1 MSDHATSRP
10 FPHGRLKL
18 NCDLGEGFG
27 PWTMGED
34 EAVMPLIDQ
43 ANIAC
48 GFHASDPLT
57 MRRTVRLALKHGVG
71 IGAHPGYPD
80 LLGFGRR
87 SMPVEHDELVAL
99 LRYQVGA
106 LDAIARAEGGRVDYV
121 KPHGALYNDM
131 MRTPHVLR
139 AMLEAVAGMDGG
151 LALMVLCHADNTH
164 AQGLAGEYGVPLL
177 FEAFADR
184 AYEPDGSLRP
194 RGQPGAVHAE
204 VAAII
209 EQALRLAHGEPLPLT
224 APSGTTLAR
233 HKASPAGRNPGM
245 DSAEDGTSLVL
256 QADSLCVHGDTP
268 QALAALRAIRE
279 ALGPR
284 A

>member
-1 MSDHATSRP
+1 MMPDHMSDHATARP
-10 FPHGRLKL
+10 FPKGQIKL

-34 EAVMPLIDQ
+34 AAVMPLIDQ

-57 MRRTVRLALKHGVG
+57 MRRTVRLALERGVS

-87 SMPVEHDELVAL
+87 SMPVDHDELVAL

-106 LDAIARAEGGRVDYV
+106 LAAIAQAEGGRVDYV

-131 MRTPHVLR
+131 MRAPDILR
-139 AMLEAVAGMDGG
+139 AVLEAVAGLGGG
-151 LALMVLCHADNTH
+151 LALMLLCRADN
-164 AQGLAGEYGVPLL
+164 APALELAREYGVPLL
-177 FEAFADR
+177 LEAFADR
-184 AYEPDGSLRP
+184 AYQADGTLRP
-194 RGQPGAVHAE
+194 RNQAGAVHE
-204 VAAII
+204 GI
-209 EQALRLAHGEPLPLT
+209 ETIVDQAMRLARGEPMPL
-224 APSGTTLAR
+224 
-233 HKASPAGRNPGM
+233 
-245 DSAEDGTSLVL
+245 EDGASLVL

-279 ALGPR
+279 ALAPR
-284 A
+284 P